1 MPDRDGPESPGRP
14 AAAWHA
20 LEVNDV
26 AARLETGH
34 AGLPDD
40 EVTARLGRHGPN
52 RLEEAPPTPWWVLL
66 LHQFASPLIFILVI
80 AAAIT
85 LLLEEFVDAAV
96 IAAVLA
102 LNATIGFTQESRAEA
117 SVRSLMQLVSPH
129 ARVIRGGRERDIQS
143 AELVPG
149 DLVLLESGMR
159 VPADVRL
166 LATTALEID
175 ESLLTGESMP
185 VRKSHERLPEETAAS
200 DRKNIAYAGC
210 VVTSGRGRGYVVATG
225 MDTELGSIARHVREQ
240 ETPDTPLQ
248 RRMTRLAHLIGVFVG
263 ASAIA
268 AFGLGVSLG
277 EPASDMFLVAVAMAV
292 AAVPEG
298 LPVAFTIVLALGVRR
313 MARRNAII
321 RRLPAVETL
330 GSTTVVGSDKT
341 GTLTENRMTVRQIWA
356 GGRWFTFARDG
367 REGAVGLVR
376 EDAGMLLG
384 EHHSLFMTVLT
395 GIMTNEAAIAP
406 GDEEG
411 EYETQGDPT
420 EAALLVAAARL
431 DCDPDDA
438 RADHPGVAEIPF
450 ESERQYSAAVRMRDG
465 RQVLFVKG
473 APERVL
479 AMSAQ
484 ALFDDGPV
492 TLDREAIHQ
501 AAGDMAASGL
511 RVLAFAYRELDEPVE
526 SPHDVAEPSD
536 LIFLG
541 LQGMLDPPREGVK
554 DAIAGCRRSGMR
566 VLMITGD
573 HARTALAIG
582 RELGIAD
589 EGDEPVT
596 GAELENVE
604 DAELAGIVRKVS
616 IFARVSPEQ
625 KLRVVNALH
634 ENGEVVA
641 VTGDGVNDAPA
652 LRAADIGIAMGWS
665 GTDVAREAADMVLA
679 DDNFVSIYAAVE
691 EGRITFDNIRKV
703 TFFLVSTG
711 PAAILTILAAI
722 AFGWDSPFLPAQ
734 LLWLNLVTN
743 GLQDVALVFE
753 PGEKDVLER
762 PPRPKR
768 EGVISTVLWERVLL
782 TAIVMSIGTLALFQW
797 EMKQTDDLMR
807 SQTVALTTLVLFQM
821 FHVGNARSEFISV
834 TRLNPF
840 SNRFLFIATA
850 AALAVHVAALYWEPT
865 QYVLRVEPIGL
876 DAWARIVAV
885 AFSIVVVVEAHKL
898 LRRGKRPSAGHTAV
912 RLRTA

>member
-1 MPDRDGPESPGRP
+1 MADRVSEEVVAPEVP
-14 AAAWHA
+14 AWHA
-20 LEVNDV
+20 LHIEDVEERLGTGPAGISIDEV
-26 AARLETGH
+26 AARLEQY
-34 AGLPDD
+34 
-40 EVTARLGRHGPN
+40 GPN

-80 AAAIT
+80 AAGIT
-85 LLLEEFVDAAV
+85 VLLEEFIDAAV
-96 IAAVLA
+96 IATVLA

-117 SVRSLMQLVSPH
+117 SVRGLMQLVSPR
-129 ARVIRGGRERDIQS
+129 ARVIRGGRERELES

-149 DLVLLESGMR
+149 DLVLLESGVR
-159 VPADVRL
+159 VPADIRL
-166 LATTALEID
+166 ITTTALEID

-185 VRKSHERLPEETAAS
+185 VRKGPEPLPAETGAA

-225 MDTELGSIARHVREQ
+225 MATELGAIARHVREE
-240 ETPDTPLQ
+240 ETPETPLQ
-248 RRMTRLAHLIGVFVG
+248 RRMTRLAHLIGVIVAG
-263 ASAIA
+263 SAVL
-268 AFGLGVSLG
+268 AFALGVSLG
-277 EPASDMFLVAVAMAV
+277 EPAADMFLVAVAMAV

-313 MARRNAII
+313 MARRNAIV

-330 GSTTVVGSDKT
+330 GSTTVIGSDKT
-341 GTLTENRMTVRQIWA
+341 GTLTENRMTVREIWA
-356 GGRWFTFARDG
+356 GGEWFTFARDG
-367 REGAVGLVR
+367 REGAIGLVR

-384 EHHSLFMTVLT
+384 EHHPLFMTVLT
-395 GIMTNEAAIAP
+395 GIMTNEASISP
-406 GDEEG
+406 GEEEG
-411 EYETQGDPT
+411 EYEMQGDPT
-420 EAALLVAAARL
+420 EGALLVAAARL

-450 ESERQYSAAVRMRDG
+450 ESERQYSAAVRERDG

-479 AMSAQ
+479 AMSSR
-484 ALFDDGPV
+484 ALGHEGPGP
-492 TLDREAIHQ
+492 LDREAVQ
-501 AAGDMAASGL
+501 DAAGQMAASGL
-511 RVLAFAYRELDEPVE
+511 RVLAFAYRELDKPVE
-526 SPHDVAEPSD
+526 SPDDVAEPSE
-536 LIFLG
+536 LVFVG
-541 LQGMLDPPREGVK
+541 LQGMLDPPREGVRS
-554 DAIAGCRRSGMR
+554 AIAGCRRAGVR

-589 EGDEPVT
+589 EGDDAIT
-596 GAELENVE
+596 GAELEDVSDE
-604 DAELAGIVRKVS
+604 ELREVVRRVS

-634 ENGEVVA
+634 ANGEVVA

-652 LRAADIGIAMGWS
+652 LRAADIGIAMGRS

-691 EGRITFDNIRKV
+691 EGRITFDNVRKV

-711 PAAILTILAAI
+711 PSAILTILAAI
-722 AFGWDSPFLPAQ
+722 AFGWDTPFLPAQ

-762 PPRPKR
+762 PPRGQR
-768 EGVISTVLWERVLL
+768 EGVVSSILWERVLL
-782 TAIVMSIGTLALFQW
+782 TAVVMSLGTLALFRW
-797 EMKQTDDLMR
+797 ELDQTDNLVAA
-807 SQTVALTTLVLFQM
+807 QTVALTTLVLFQM
-821 FHVGNARSEFISV
+821 FHVGNARSEFVSV
-834 TRLNPF
+834 FRLSPF
-840 SNRFLFIATA
+840 SNRFLFIATT
-850 AALAVHVAALYWEPT
+850 AALAVHIGALYWGPT

-876 DAWARIVAV
+876 DAWMRIVAV
-885 AFSIVVVVEAHKL
+885 AASIILAVELHKL
-898 LRRGKRPSAGHTAV
+898 LRRGKRPSR
-912 RLRTA
+912 RLQVVS